1 MTENHSAK
9 YSIRVQ
15 TAVYGTGF
23 FNGTTQTMATMIVAL
38 MLAGLFSDQLL
49 FLIGLIIA
57 ARQFLTVSMSIYGGA
72 LMDRYGTRKIMIFFG
87 FIGAIAALIY
97 PLFTEGIGPF
107 PETKILNPG
116 LGLVAGLI
124 LVQMISGY
132 SEAMTWIGSQALV
145 GQLMKGNPVYA
156 GRMTFVARIG
166 GFLGPPAVG
175 IFWDSYGMWG
185 AFSFLS
191 LWILGGLL
199 AAIFLPR
206 ITPQKPDEN
215 PEPTTSE
222 SNKRKT
228 GKSDYGTTLRLLLIP
243 AIALVIMI
251 TVMRQTGSGVQSSFY
266 VVWLR
271 DEIELSGQ
279 LIGWLLG
286 GANAA
291 SAIAALG
298 MGPLTTHFSNHWAL
312 IVMIVLSIIGIA
324 ITPALGDIYILLM
337 MAICLRGAA
346 QGLNLPL
353 MMTIMAQNV
362 GLNLQ
367 ARVTALRITFNRF
380 GGMII
385 PPIMGG
391 LAELVGL
398 GNSFYIIGSVGL
410 FGILLLSFWVARS
423 PSFKN

>member
-1 MTENHSAK
+1 MTENPSET
-9 YSIRVQ
+9 YSLRVQ

-38 MLAGLFSDQLL
+38 MLAGIFSDQLL

-72 LMDRYGTRKIMIFFG
+72 LMDRYGTRKIVICFG
-87 FIGAIAALIY
+87 FIGVIAALIY
-97 PLFTEGIGPF
+97 PLFIGDLGNF
-107 PETKILNPG
+107 PETQILNPG

-132 SEAMTWIGSQALV
+132 SEALTWIGSQALV
-145 GQLMKGNPVYA
+145 GQLMKGHPVYA

-166 GFLGPPAVG
+166 GFVGPPAVG
-175 IFWDSYGMWG
+175 IFWDYYGMWG
-185 AFSFLS
+185 AFCFLS

-206 ITPQKPDEN
+206 FTPHKLEKN
-215 PEPTTSE
+215 VGTIASE
-222 SNKRKT
+222 GYRNKT
-228 GKSDYGTTLRLLLIP
+228 VTSDYGATLRLLLIP

-271 DEIELSGQ
+271 DEIGLSGQ
-279 LIGWLLG
+279 LIGWLIG

-298 MGPLTTHFSNHWAL
+298 MGGLTRRFTTHWSL
-312 IVMIVLSIIGIA
+312 IVMIVLSIFGIA

-353 MMTIMAQNV
+353 MMTIMARNV

-391 LAELVGL
+391 LAELFGL
-398 GNSFYIIGSVGL
+398 GNSFYIIGGAGL
-410 FGILLLSFWVARS
+410 LGILLLSIWVARS